1 MADKDNRLKSNGTL
15 IKWTKLKDGSSL
27 KYGKNW
33 YEKPGDGED
42 LRKRIRSIMTSNDRA
57 KQKRILE
64 CTEPKRARVKYAAGV
79 ERVKHIKKW
88 REWADLQH
96 GTNKT
101 LKYHG
106 RTYSKDIPDDE
117 EKLMM
122 AIVNQLKYH
131 KKEKERKELT
141 KNAAELMNNAASV
154 LVNMGGRGGI
164 EGNIEEIM
172 GYDAEDDDNCTQA
185 AKRTKNQP
193 MH

>member
-1 MADKDNRLKSNGTL
+1 MVDKDNRLKSNGTW
-15 IKWTKLKDGSSL
+15 IKWTKLEDGSSL

-42 LRKRIRSIMTSNDRA
+42 LKKRIRSVMTSNDRA

-64 CTEPKRARVKYAAGV
+64 GAEPKRAQVKYEARID
-79 ERVKHIKKW
+79 RVTHIRRW

-96 GTNKT
+96 GANKT

-117 EKLMM
+117 EKLMTAM
-122 AIVNQLKYH
+122 VNRLEYH

-141 KNAAELMNNAASV
+141 KNAEELMNIAASV
-154 LVNMGGRGGI
+154 LVNVGVYIVMVCRWTDHI
-164 EGNIEEIM
+164 L
-172 GYDAEDDDNCTQA
+172 ARSA
-185 AKRTKNQP
+185 S
-193 MH
+193 